1 MGNALANRAQQGHN
15 SVPVMSTRYAAD
27 GRLMVKAEGG
37 KWHAYPAY
45 VAHRFAERLGVALPE
60 GCRVITLDPQRIE
73 PRTLAVK
80 ERGKETV
87 ALTRWVREA
96 QRG

>member
-1 MGNALANRAQQGHN
+1 
-15 SVPVMSTRYAAD
+15 MSTRYARD
-27 GRLMVKAEGG
+27 GRLIVKANNG

-45 VAHRFAERLGVALPE
+45 VAHKFAERLGVTLPA
-60 GCRVITLDPQRIE
+60 GCRVITLDKECIE

-87 ALTRWVREA
+87 PLTRWVREA
-96 QRG
+96 RRG